1 MLTSSTQLQNMSFYV
16 MERTRTSAKC
26 RKMKNARAKRAKLLF
41 FFVKYANLWR
51 SCCRRRR
58 GCLSSLLAAATKTSL
73 QNIELWGRLSVSWLS
88 HVGHVVPI
96 GKVCLNFHF
105 ETNGFHVL
113 KVENERFTAE
123 GSRSRENLRQRAQAR
138 TTVTATTTL
147 ENNDLIG

>member
-1 MLTSSTQLQNMSFYV
+1 MLTSSTQLQNMSFHV

-26 RKMKNARAKRAKLLF
+26 RKMKKARAKRAKLLF

-51 SCCRRRR
+51 SCCRRCR
-58 GCLSSLLAAATKTSL
+58 GCLSSLLAAAKKTSL

-96 GKVCLNFHF
+96 GKVRLNFL

-113 KVENERFTAE
+113 KVEHERFTAE
-123 GSRSRENLRQRAQAR
+123 GSRSPENLRQGAQAR